1 MAFVARRSSDGSVVD
16 RQQVSGRST
25 LRPLSLSDISD
36 EDSESVLGYTNRTY
50 GAPTV
55 RYVGQGENDNDAESG
70 MEPESKELTEDH
82 NEDADL
88 HFEDSLEDPT
98 DVSGSETDSILSF
111 CHQLEELEANDAR
124 RSGMMNYTD
133 DDPVDYP
140 DDDDVDAEDIEDQKS
155 MGKAE
160 DATVTDTETV
170 MNFDQDVLSLSSF
183 DSCTP
188 TVTQRPED
196 LDNLSAKTFFKQDVM
211 EDNIS
216 SKTFFKQDKLDG
228 FSGKT
233 SYKSAL
239 KDKRQRSPVDL
250 EPDQLS
256 SRTYNLS
263 NGGST
268 RGSNRGSNRNS
279 NRLHD
284 GSSLSTC
291 SWSEMYG
298 GALQPADGR
307 SNIVPS
313 LSLASATSDTST
325 YFKSL
330 EENKERQGQ
339 AAFEDWKARKAAQKQ
354 KTLMAA
360 KKEQEKREAEAALRQ
375 KLSQERFQEWCR
387 RKEEQHQKQQKQQ
400 QQQMQILRKKTTTSS
415 QSSSGNSSASS
426 LISGCGS
433 GHAFGSSSGL
443 GSSAGPVKKVPPEVT
458 KKRIKE
464 WGRIKAEQQQIE
476 RERQKRLQDNK
487 QKLEE
492 ERRERSQGAWKNWM
506 KQVDKRAKPVPLN
519 QGFDTLRGT
528 ISNIYINPVQWVS
541 NIDPQDSGR
550 SR

>member
-16 RQQVSGRST
+16 RHQVSGRST

-36 EDSESVLGYTNRTY
+36 EDSESVLGYTNSTY

-55 RYVGQGENDNDAESG
+55 RYVGQGENDIDTESE
-70 MEPESKELTEDH
+70 MEPESKGLAEDH

-88 HFEDSLEDPT
+88 HFEDSLEDPA
-98 DVSGSETDSILSF
+98 DISGSETDSILSF
-111 CHQLEELEANDAR
+111 CHQLEEEEANDAM
-124 RSGMMNYTD
+124 RSGMMDYTD
-133 DDPVDYP
+133 EDTVDYP
-140 DDDDVDAEDIEDQKS
+140 DDDVDAEDVEDEDQKS
-155 MGKAE
+155 MGKGD

-170 MNFDQDVLSLSSF
+170 MNFDQDLISLSSF

-188 TVTQRPED
+188 TVTQRSED

-216 SKTFFKQDKLDG
+216 SKTFFKQDQLDG
-228 FSGKT
+228 LSGKT
-233 SYKSAL
+233 SYKSAI

-250 EPDQLS
+250 ETDQLS

-263 NGGST
+263 TGGST
-268 RGSNRGSNRNS
+268 RVSNRGSNRAS

-360 KKEQEKREAEAALRQ
+360 KKEQQKREAEAALRQ

-387 RKEEQHQKQQKQQ
+387 RKEEQQQKQLKQQ

-433 GHAFGSSSGL
+433 GSSSGV
-443 GSSAGPVKKVPPEVT
+443 GSSAGPVKKVPPEIT
-458 KKRIKE
+458 NKRIKE
-464 WGRIKAEQQQIE
+464 WERIKAEQQQIE
-476 RERQKRLQDNK
+476 RERQKKLQDNK
-487 QKLEE
+487 QKLEA
-492 ERRERSQGAWKNWM
+492 ERRQRSQGAWKNWM

>member
-25 LRPLSLSDISD
+25 MRPLSLSDISD

-55 RYVGQGENDNDAESG
+55 RYVGQGEGETDIDG
-70 MEPESKELTEDH
+70 GLGPETKEDH
-82 NEDADL
+82 NGDAKL
-88 HFEDSLEDPT
+88 PFEDSVEDPA

-111 CHQLEELEANDAR
+111 CQQLEEEEANDAM
-124 RSGMMNYTD
+124 RSSMMNFTD
-133 DDPVDYP
+133 EDAEDELVH
-140 DDDDVDAEDIEDQKS
+140 DVDAENEEDQKS
-155 MGKAE
+155 MGRGD

-183 DSCTP
+183 GSCTP
-188 TVTQRPED
+188 TVTQRAED
-196 LDNLSAKTFFKQDVM
+196 LENLDSLSGRTFFKEDVM

-216 SKTFFKQDKLDG
+216 SKTFFKQDKSDAL
-228 FSGKT
+228 SGRT
-233 SYKSAL
+233 SFKQTAF

-250 EPDQLS
+250 ESDQGQLS
-256 SRTYNLS
+256 SRTYNVS
-263 NGGST
+263 NRGST
-268 RGSNRGSNRNS
+268 RGSNRGSDRGS
-279 NRLHD
+279 HRLHD

-291 SWSEMYG
+291 SWSDMYG
-298 GALQPADGR
+298 GALQPSDGR

-313 LSLASATSDTST
+313 LSLASANSDTST

-330 EENKERQGQ
+330 EENRERQGQ
-339 AAFEDWKARKAAQKQ
+339 EAFESWKARKAAQKQ
-354 KTLMAA
+354 KTLLAA

-387 RKEEQHQKQQKQQ
+387 RKEEQQQKQQKQQ
-400 QQQMQILRKKTTTSS
+400 QQILRKKTTTSS

-426 LISGCGS
+426 FISGYGS
-433 GHAFGSSSGL
+433 TSGS
-443 GSSAGPVKKVPPEVT
+443 GSSAGPVKKLPPEVT
-458 KKRIKE
+458 TKRIKE
-464 WGRIKAEQQQIE
+464 WERIKMEQQQCE
-476 RERQKRLQDNK
+476 RERLRRLQDNK

-492 ERRERSQGAWKNWM
+492 ERRKRSQGAWKNWM

-528 ISNIYINPVQWVS
+528 ISNIYINPHQWVS

>member
-16 RQQVSGRST
+16 RQQVSGRRT
-25 LRPLSLSDISD
+25 MHPLSLSDVSD

-55 RYVGQGENDNDAESG
+55 RFVGQGDGETEIDGEV
-70 MEPESKELTEDH
+70 EPEPKEAT
-82 NEDADL
+82 
-88 HFEDSLEDPT
+88 EDSLEDPA

-111 CHQLEELEANDAR
+111 CNQLEEEEAIDAL
-124 RSGMMNYTD
+124 RSRMMNFTD
-133 DDPVDYP
+133 EDPEESG
-140 DDDDVDAEDIEDQKS
+140 DVPAEDVDQKS
-155 MGKAE
+155 MDKGD
-160 DATVTDTETV
+160 DAAVTDTETV
-170 MNFDQDVLSLSSF
+170 MNFDQDVMSLSSF

-188 TVTQRPED
+188 TVTQRGEEMEN
-196 LDNLSAKTFFKQDVM
+196 LDNVSGRTFFKQDTL
-211 EDNIS
+211 DNVS
-216 SKTFFKQDKLDG
+216 TKTFFKQDKLDG
-228 FSGKT
+228 LSGRTYHKQ
-233 SYKSAL
+233 SAL
-239 KDKRQRSPVDL
+239 KDKRLPSPADL
-250 EPDQLS
+250 ELDQLS

-263 NGGST
+263 NA
-268 RGSNRGSNRNS
+268 GSNRGS

-284 GSSLSTC
+284 GSSMSTC

-298 GALQPADGR
+298 GALQPSDGR

-325 YFKSL
+325 YFKNL
-330 EENKERQGQ
+330 EESKERHGQ

-354 KTLMAA
+354 KSLLAA
-360 KKEQEKREAEAALRQ
+360 KQEREKREAEVALRQ

-387 RKEEQHQKQQKQQ
+387 RKELQQQKQQ
-400 QQQMQILRKKTTTSS
+400 QQQQLNRKKTSTSS

-426 LISGCGS
+426 YISGFGSASGFGS
-433 GHAFGSSSGL
+433 GSSV
-443 GSSAGPVKKVPPEVT
+443 GPVKKVPPEVT
-458 KKRIKE
+458 KQRIQEWERVKR
-464 WGRIKAEQQQIE
+464 QQQQSE
-476 RERQKRLQDNK
+476 RERLRRLQDNK

-492 ERRERSQGAWKNWM
+492 DRKQRSQGAWKNWM

-541 NIDPQDSGR
+541 NIDPQESGR